1 MRETQENIS
10 QYLTTQDKTDMHLI
24 YRSIIYLLFHCDI
37 IFMIIKYIFPFFL
50 HFLVIIV
57 HLDISLF
64 CLFLIFIIIN
74 GVSHQITVKILFLLL
89 F

>member
-10 QYLTTQDKTDMHLI
+10 QYLTIKTIHHI
-24 YRSIIYLLFHCDI
+24 YKSIIYLLFHCDI
-37 IFMIIKYIFPFFL
+37 IFMIIKYIFPNFL

-57 HLDISLF
+57 HLDVSF
-64 CLFLIFIIIN
+64 FFFFFFSIIIN

>member
-37 IFMIIKYIFPFFL
+37 IFMIIKYIFPNFL

-64 CLFLIFIIIN
+64 FSFQLLSTVFLTRL
-74 GVSHQITVKILFLLL
+74 Q
-89 F
+89 